1 MRNSRTNAKDRR
13 RVVRRKHPWVEWT
26 YSCGSWL
33 AERIHER
40 MNGLMKGREHKDT
53 MWERENRGIIWEI
66 IICFS
71 TAIVVANN
79 NKLEACSSSS
89 CLQKAAVD
97 GGEEPMAVPGI
108 NGGLCTFALEPFI
121 GRIPR
126 PLGNIVAIQSETLF
140 YHENNV
146 PTGQ

>member
-1 MRNSRTNAKDRR
+1 MYIAGQDEDEKQQNERKGRTTSGEEKAPLGRMD
-13 RVVRRKHPWVEWT
+13 VFMWQ
-26 YSCGSWL
+26 L

-79 NKLEACSSSS
+79 NKLEACSSS
-89 CLQKAAVD
+89 
-97 GGEEPMAVPGI
+97 
-108 NGGLCTFALEPFI
+108 
-121 GRIPR
+121 
-126 PLGNIVAIQSETLF
+126 
-140 YHENNV
+140 
-146 PTGQ
+146 